1 MRWTSVFVYLSAAV
15 LVAAVVAE
23 VGGWPAAAVQWLL
36 LGWVALLCPL
46 AAALFRSP
54 MRAPAWG
61 LFLGFWGS
69 LSVVAL
75 LVLQSL
81 AVAGVL
87 QQPSR
92 TFAESFPL
100 AVFAAW
106 ALVTSA
112 LGVARDGE
120 AGYGVP
126 VAGFGI
132 LTGLGLIAASVIA
145 WTGAAGPERPAFFAA
160 AVAYVVWTAGLSGEL
175 WGWKSASPGRSPA
188 DGPVGEGRGVGMP
201 AGAPGSEA
209 AAV

>member
-1 MRWTSVFVYLSAAV
+1 MRWTSVFVYLSAAA

-23 VGGWPAAAVQWLL
+23 VGGWPAAVVQWLL
-36 LGWVALLCPL
+36 LAWVILLSPL
-46 AAALFRSP
+46 AAALFRYP

-69 LSVVAL
+69 LSVL
-75 LVLQSL
+75 TLVILQSL

-106 ALVTSA
+106 VLVTSA
-112 LGVARDGE
+112 LGAEREGEDGV
-120 AGYGVP
+120 GVP
-126 VAGFGI
+126 VAALGV
-132 LTGLGLIAASVIA
+132 LTGLALIAASVIA

-160 AVAYVVWTAGLSGEL
+160 AVAYVIWAAGLSGEL
-175 WGWKSASPGRSPA
+175 WSWHSHRTNL
-188 DGPVGEGRGVGMP
+188 P
-201 AGAPGSEA
+201 AGPPLGEAGNAGLPATPAEA
-209 AAV
+209 AV